1 MAKVMIVDDSETLRN
16 SLLKLLTG
24 AGLEVVEAAD
34 GAKGVALWGVHGEDV
49 ALIMTD
55 YNMPEMDGI
64 TMVKKIRGLP
74 KGAEVAVFML
84 TTESSPDLKASGKE
98 VGVKAWLTKPFN
110 DEKLLMAV
118 KKVLGA

>member
-34 GAKGVALWGVHGEDV
+34 GAKGVALWGVHGQDV
-49 ALIMTD
+49 ALIITD

-64 TMVKKIRGLP
+64 TMVKKIRAKKSNLRIH
-74 KGAEVAVFML
+74 L
-84 TTESSPDLKASGKE
+84 TDFRKYLKE
-98 VGVKAWLTKPFN
+98 
-110 DEKLLMAV
+110 
-118 KKVLGA
+118 

>member
-34 GAKGVALWGVHGEDV
+34 GAKGVALWGVHGQDV
-49 ALIMTD
+49 ALIITD

-64 TMVKKIRGLP
+64 TMVKKSARCP
-74 KGAEVAVFML
+74 KAQKL
-84 TTESSPDLKASGKE
+84 RSSCSRQSRHQI
-98 VGVKAWLTKPFN
+98 
-110 DEKLLMAV
+110 
-118 KKVLGA
+118 